1 MLNIVF
7 LFRYKMF
14 LKYLNE
20 LFTVTR
26 TETLEINQVEDFV
39 QKKNRDFSKEEIR
52 AALEMMS
59 TENSIMITGNEIMR
73 I

>member
-1 MLNIVF
+1 
-7 LFRYKMF
+7 MF